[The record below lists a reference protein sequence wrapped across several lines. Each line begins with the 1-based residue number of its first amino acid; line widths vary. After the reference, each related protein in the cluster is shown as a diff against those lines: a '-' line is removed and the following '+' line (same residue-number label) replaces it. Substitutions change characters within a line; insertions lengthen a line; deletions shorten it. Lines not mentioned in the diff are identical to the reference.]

1 MKTRIITAAVGVL
14 FVVLLMIFGEYWPF
28 LYAIVFGIANTI
40 ACMEFLTARKLQK
53 CPPVMLATLVY
64 ALVMPMVAVTTVWYL
79 PLYIYTLL
87 MFTFMIVLRM
97 SVNIKDITFVFSGI
111 FVISA
116 GFSLLSRMVVT
127 SGGWHSFFFVIAV
140 VGPWCADSAA
150 YFTGSFIGK
159 RKLCPSISPHKT
171 VEGAIGGVFGSIL
184 CVMLTGVIFQFIV
197 YGDIILNFGALC
209 LIGVFC
215 AVVSVLGDLVFSV
228 IKRDCGIKD
237 YGSLM
242 PGHGGMLDRV
252 DSVLFCVPFVYFL
265 SQAWGLLSV
274 NL

>member
-14 FVVLLMIFGEYWPF
+14 FVLLLLIFGEQWAF
-28 LYAIVFGIANTI
+28 LFAMVLALANAI

-53 CPPVMLATLVY
+53 SP
-64 ALVMPMVAVTTVWYL
+64 LVMITTLLFALSMPMAAVTTVWYL
-79 PLYIYTLL
+79 PLYVYTLL
-87 MFTFMIVLRM
+87 MFTYLIVLRQ
-97 SVNIKDITFVFSGI
+97 SFALKDITFGFAGV

-116 GFSLLSRMVVT
+116 GFSMMSRMIVN
-127 SGGWHSFFFVIAV
+127 SGGFPSFFFVVAV

-150 YFTGSFIGK
+150 YFTGSFLGK

-171 VEGAIGGVFGSIL
+171 VEGAIGGVAGSI
-184 CVMLTGVIFQFIV
+184 VGVLIAGLVFRFLV
-197 YGDIILNFGALC
+197 YSNITMNFPAL
-209 LIGVFC
+209 LVIGIFC
-215 AVVSVLGDLVFSV
+215 AIVSIIGDLIFSV

-252 DSVLFCVPFVYFL
+252 DSVLFCVPFVYFIA
-265 SQAWGLLSV
+265 QTWGLIGIQI
-274 NL
+274 